1 MPNLWWFPRLHI
13 DFSVSLVFIGLHR
26 LASTI
31 ASTWRS
37 RSSFKF
43 LPTCPTCVSRPV
55 PVTLM
60 DFNFKKIATE
70 AGGFFS
76 RAKQYTEETFLKAE
90 RTDLDP
96 HFENLLQRADKTE
109 EHTRRLL
116 SCIESYLQ
124 PNPTIRMEEVFY
136 EKLELKKDH
145 AGRMN
150 NLELLAQAMS
160 DAGEE
165 FGSTTPYGQSMDFEV
180 EREIFTERFPF
191 KMFLEKSIERF
202 GEGRLLLPQMFF
214 YEGGSALVKIAQTE
228 QKLGQ
233 AEKEFVTSSAS
244 QTLLPIRRFLEGD
257 MKTIQK
263 ERKVLNGKR
272 LDLDACKSRLRKAK
286 TVESQAA
293 AEADLRV
300 AQAEFDKQVEITK
313 LLLEG
318 IQTAHNNQ
326 LKCLRDF
333 VDLQM
338 SYFAQAHQMMADLQR
353 ELSGTLTFRGSSAVL
368 VTTNAGSVPTNANS
382 TTTPPKPVT
391 GTGKPFDISDVG
403 TKQARVILDYDAV
416 LPQEMS
422 VRQNDVLIVYRLPGL
437 DPDYVMAEKGGVRG
451 RVPISFLELI

>member
-1 MPNLWWFPRLHI
+1 
-13 DFSVSLVFIGLHR
+13 
-26 LASTI
+26 
-31 ASTWRS
+31 
-37 RSSFKF
+37 
-43 LPTCPTCVSRPV
+43 
-55 PVTLM
+55 
-60 DFNFKKIATE
+60 
-70 AGGFFS
+70 
-76 RAKQYTEETFLKAE
+76 
-90 RTDLDP
+90 
-96 HFENLLQRADKTE
+96 
-109 EHTRRLL
+109 
-116 SCIESYLQ
+116 
-124 PNPTIRMEEVFY
+124 MEEVFY

-165 FGSTTPYGQSMDFEV
+165 FGSTTPYG
-180 EREIFTERFPF
+180 
-191 KMFLEKSIERF
+191 
-202 GEGRLLLPQMFF
+202 
-214 YEGGSALVKIAQTE
+214 SALVKIAQTE

-233 AEKEFVTSSAS
+233 AEREFVTSSAS

-293 AEADLRV
+293 VSIFMLFLLVRISSIFFLVFTELNHFRLIVKQAEADLRV

-368 VTTNAGSVPTNANS
+368 VTTNAGSVPTHANS
-382 TTTPPKPVT
+382 TSAPPKPVT

>member
-1 MPNLWWFPRLHI
+1 
-13 DFSVSLVFIGLHR
+13 
-26 LASTI
+26 
-31 ASTWRS
+31 
-37 RSSFKF
+37 
-43 LPTCPTCVSRPV
+43 
-55 PVTLM
+55 M

-165 FGSTTPYGQSMDFEV
+165 FGSTTPYG
-180 EREIFTERFPF
+180 
-191 KMFLEKSIERF
+191 
-202 GEGRLLLPQMFF
+202 
-214 YEGGSALVKIAQTE
+214 SALVKIAQTE

-293 AEADLRV
+293 ANSKTSGNFSVEQAEADLRV

-318 IQTAHNNQ
+318 IQTAHVSLFPRRMNLKNNQ

-353 ELSGTLTFRGSSAVL
+353 ELSG
-368 VTTNAGSVPTNANS
+368 
-382 TTTPPKPVT
+382 
-391 GTGKPFDISDVG
+391 
-403 TKQARVILDYDAV
+403 
-416 LPQEMS
+416 
-422 VRQNDVLIVYRLPGL
+422 
-437 DPDYVMAEKGGVRG
+437 
-451 RVPISFLELI
+451 

>member
-1 MPNLWWFPRLHI
+1 
-13 DFSVSLVFIGLHR
+13 
-26 LASTI
+26 
-31 ASTWRS
+31 
-37 RSSFKF
+37 
-43 LPTCPTCVSRPV
+43 
-55 PVTLM
+55 M

-145 AGRMN
+145 AGRLN
-150 NLELLAQAMS
+150 NLELMAQAMS

-165 FGSTTPYGQSMDFEV
+165 FGSTTPYG
-180 EREIFTERFPF
+180 
-191 KMFLEKSIERF
+191 
-202 GEGRLLLPQMFF
+202 
-214 YEGGSALVKIAQTE
+214 SALVKIAQTE

-233 AEKEFVTSSAS
+233 AEREFMTSSAS

-263 ERKVLNGKR
+263 ERKVLNSKR

-286 TVESQAA
+286 SVESQAA

-353 ELSGTLTFRGSSAVL
+353 ELSGSLSEPHIGLFAKASPNPARNGPVLTPGDDLKTLTFRGSSAVL
-368 VTTNAGSVPTNANS
+368 VTTNAGSIPTHANS
-382 TTTPPKPVT
+382 TTAPSKPAT
-391 GTGKPFDISDVG
+391 GTGKSFDISDVG

>member
-43 LPTCPTCVSRPV
+43 LQLAQLI
-55 PVTLM
+55 TLM

-165 FGSTTPYGQSMDFEV
+165 FGSTTPYG
-180 EREIFTERFPF
+180 
-191 KMFLEKSIERF
+191 
-202 GEGRLLLPQMFF
+202 
-214 YEGGSALVKIAQTE
+214 SALVKIAQTE

-233 AEKEFVTSSAS
+233 AEREFVTSSAS

-368 VTTNAGSVPTNANS
+368 VTTNAGSVPTHANS
-382 TTTPPKPVT
+382 TSAPPKPVT